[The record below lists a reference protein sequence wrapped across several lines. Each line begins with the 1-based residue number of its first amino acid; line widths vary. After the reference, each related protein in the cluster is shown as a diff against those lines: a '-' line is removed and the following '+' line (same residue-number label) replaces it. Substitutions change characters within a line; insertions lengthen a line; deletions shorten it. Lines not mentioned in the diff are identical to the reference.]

1 MDDQQF
7 YQFAVPGLIGGQ
19 ETGLSGLLFCVTNQS
34 QSQRVTTA
42 MIHPETKNP
51 GGPPNDHQFYQFH
64 QFHRWGAFSV
74 ILAAFLATSE
84 L

>member
-1 MDDQQF
+1 MPKILKKDHRFDSGDSPVWF
-7 YQFAVPGLIGGQ
+7 RDKKPGHRDSCLVLLVD
-19 ETGLSGLLFCVTNQS
+19 ETT
-34 QSQRVTTA
+34 R
-42 MIHPETKNP
+42 HKKNP

-74 ILAAFLATSE
+74 ILAAFLATWG